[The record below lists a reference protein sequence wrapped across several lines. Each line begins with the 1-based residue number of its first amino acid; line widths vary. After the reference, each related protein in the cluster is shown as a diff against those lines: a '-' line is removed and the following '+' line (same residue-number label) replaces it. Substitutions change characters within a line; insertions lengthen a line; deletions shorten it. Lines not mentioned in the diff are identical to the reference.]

1 MGVMKICVANEI
13 ASGYGIQRDVMI
25 IAIISVSNDR
35 RQYEEEIDY
44 TER

>member
-1 MGVMKICVANEI
+1 MGAMRICVANEI

-35 RQYEEEIDY
+35 WQYEKEADY
-44 TER
+44 TK